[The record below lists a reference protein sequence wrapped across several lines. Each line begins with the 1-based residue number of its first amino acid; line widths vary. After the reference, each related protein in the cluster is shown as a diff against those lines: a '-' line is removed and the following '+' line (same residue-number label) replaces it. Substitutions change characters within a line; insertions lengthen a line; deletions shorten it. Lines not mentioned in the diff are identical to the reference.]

1 MKIGLALSGGGIRGI
16 AHAGV
21 LKALEEDGIKIDI
34 IGGTSAGSMV
44 ASLYAVGYKPD
55 EIYNLFKENY
65 GKIIGESRFHFF
77 HGIKNLVDKKTDLRG
92 FRKGENIEEVFNT
105 LAKNKNIDNI
115 SNVKMPLVIPTVDI
129 LDAKKYVFTNH
140 LPEIFDKEEHMKIF
154 YNYNFQN
161 ESMKNLQEVKSSNT
175 IGKNDTNYITDIN
188 IGKAVRAS
196 SSFPAFFNLCTM
208 KEHAFMDGGALDNVP
223 VEEVK
228 RQGADKVIA
237 VKFDIDEIDK
247 KCNVLDIVMRTIDI
261 MGNKIIENEL
271 KESDYV
277 LNIHT
282 DKMGLLEAN
291 KIDYCFECGY
301 EITQN
306 HIEEIKNCLQHK

>member
-1 MKIGLALSGGGIRGI
+1 M
-16 AHAGV
+16 
-21 LKALEEDGIKIDI
+21 
-34 IGGTSAGSMV
+34 
-44 ASLYAVGYKPD
+44 
-55 EIYNLFKENY
+55 
-65 GKIIGESRFHFF
+65 
-77 HGIKNLVDKKTDLRG
+77 
-92 FRKGENIEEVFNT
+92 
-105 LAKNKNIDNI
+105 
-115 SNVKMPLVIPTVDI
+115 
-129 LDAKKYVFTNH
+129 
-140 LPEIFDKEEHMKIF
+140 
-154 YNYNFQN
+154 
-161 ESMKNLQEVKSSNT
+161 
-175 IGKNDTNYITDIN
+175 
-188 IGKAVRAS
+188 GKAVRAS

-261 MGNKIIENEL
+261 MGNKIIEDEL